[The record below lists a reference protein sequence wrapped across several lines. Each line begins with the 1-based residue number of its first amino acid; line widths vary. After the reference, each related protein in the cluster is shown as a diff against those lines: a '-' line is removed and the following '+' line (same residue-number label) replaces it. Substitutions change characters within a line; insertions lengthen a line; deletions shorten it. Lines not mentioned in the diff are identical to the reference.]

1 MRRLRQPR
9 AAKYRPSMRIFAA
22 ALLIALAACGQPSEA
37 PPATQE
43 APAAVLHVE
52 NAWAAP
58 TPGGVDVSAGY
69 LTLVND
75 TAAEDALLSASS
87 PRAERVEVHE
97 ITMEGGVMQMRA
109 VARLAIPAGQSIEL
123 APSGRHLIFYGVTQP
138 FAAGET
144 IPVRLTFEHAGA
156 VDVSLP
162 VRRPG
167 APSAEHGG
175 H

>member
-1 MRRLRQPR
+1 M
-9 AAKYRPSMRIFAA
+9 KYSAA
-22 ALLIALAACGQPSEA
+22 ALLIALAACGQAGQPA
-37 PPATQE
+37 PAEQE
-43 APAAVLHVE
+43 APAAAVQIE

-75 TAAEDALLSASS
+75 TVTEDALVSASS

-97 ITMEGGVMQMRA
+97 MTMEGGVMQMRA
-109 VARLAIPAGQSIEL
+109 VARLVIPAEQSVEL
-123 APSGRHLIFYGVTQP
+123 APNGRHLMFYGVTQP

-144 IPVRLTFEHAGA
+144 IPVRLTFEHAGD

-167 APSAEHGG
+167 ASTEHGA

>member
-1 MRRLRQPR
+1 MRRL
-9 AAKYRPSMRIFAA
+9 AA
-22 ALLIALAACGQPSEA
+22 ALFVALTGCGQSSETPTA
-37 PPATQE
+37 AQE

-52 NAWAAP
+52 NGWAAP

-75 TAAEDALLSASS
+75 SANADHLLSASS

-97 ITMEGGVMQMRA
+97 MTMEGGVMQMRA
-109 VARLAIPAGQSIEL
+109 VERLAIGPGQSIEL
-123 APSGRHLIFYGVTQP
+123 APNGRHLMFYGVTQP

-144 IPVRLTFEHAGA
+144 ILVRLTFEHAGA
-156 VDVSLP
+156 IDVSLP
-162 VRRPG
+162 VRRLG
-167 APSAEHGG
+167 ASAAAHDR